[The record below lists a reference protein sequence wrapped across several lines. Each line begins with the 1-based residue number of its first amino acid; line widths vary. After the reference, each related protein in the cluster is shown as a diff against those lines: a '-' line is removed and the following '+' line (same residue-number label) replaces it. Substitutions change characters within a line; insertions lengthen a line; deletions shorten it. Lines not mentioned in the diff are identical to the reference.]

1 MTTPLI
7 NTNGVQLVQGVQD
20 ITSAKA
26 KSNENGQS
34 FMDVMNIAGAT
45 GDGKVQNDDKAG
57 RIPTGDN
64 PKQSGTKDETLKVE
78 KGAGKEIK
86 DKDPKEI
93 GKDDPKGTV
102 KEEPKVEKSHK
113 EDQGATITDEEVT
126 EIEEAIADIK
136 VKIEEELGI
145 SDEELDQ
152 VMETLNL
159 TNTDLLDPKVITD
172 IVAEVKDVTPVDIVA
187 NEELSTIV
195 TDLQSEVRQA
205 DAGLIQELD
214 ITPQEFK
221 NTLAELKNE
230 YEVITPEPKKD
241 EITAEISDEIE
252 TDPKIDETKID
263 KDFSEMVRTPAEA
276 VRKEDQPVRTER
288 MPADTKDEADEVD
301 LTKPVRADEG
311 SREAL
316 LSEDGSTK
324 QDNRENPDRRDQE
337 PLIIS
342 ETKPQT
348 ADIFRSEEGEVRIT
362 DRASDSSNETTT
374 INNGNVFFQNLTNAV
389 ENTLEALGENE
400 AVMARSDMPD
410 AMDLISQISSQVR
423 AVIDHETQTLSMQLN
438 PESLGRLN
446 IELVQKGGQITAQF
460 EAENA
465 SVKAALETHVAE
477 LKQTLEMRGIRVES
491 VEVSVATHEFEQNF
505 MNGKNEGDQTNEP
518 GGRRRVRSI
527 NLSDIGSD
535 ESEEELDEE
544 IRITRD
550 MMTANGNSVDYMA

>member
-64 PKQSGTKDETLKVE
+64 PKQSGIKDETLKVE

-102 KEEPKVEKSHK
+102 KEEPKVEKSDK
-113 EDQGATITDEEVT
+113 EDQGATITDEEVS

-301 LTKPVRADEG
+301 LAKPVRADEG

-374 INNGNVFFQNLTNAV
+374 INNGNVFFQNLTSAV

-400 AVMARSDMPD
+400 AIMARSDMPD

-550 MMTANGNSVDYMA
+550 MMAANGNSVDYMA

>member
-57 RIPTGDN
+57 RIPTGDD
-64 PKQSGTKDETLKVE
+64 PKQNGTKDETLKVE
-78 KGAGKEIK
+78 KGSGNEIK

-102 KEEPKVEKSHK
+102 KEEPKVEKSDK

-276 VRKEDQPVRTER
+276 VRKEDQPVR
-288 MPADTKDEADEVD
+288 
-301 LTKPVRADEG
+301 ADEG

-337 PLIIS
+337 PRIIS

-374 INNGNVFFQNLTNAV
+374 INNGNVFFQNLTSAV

-550 MMTANGNSVDYMA
+550 MMAANGNSVDYMA